1 METMVV
7 PATIRETIDGRRY
20 LTYTE
25 EIGRSSS
32 EAEKE
37 EFKGVL
43 SSPRAL
49 FFALERGGGGGEGWQ
64 SGTRYFFL
72 HGMKTGFNGT
82 R

>member
-32 EAEKE
+32 ETEKE

-49 FFALERGGGGGEGWQ
+49 FFALERGGGGGLAKRNAIFL
-64 SGTRYFFL
+64 SPRYE
-72 HGMKTGFNGT
+72 NGL
-82 R
+82 

>member
-49 FFALERGGGGGEGWQ
+49 FFALERGGGGGGLAKRNAIFL
-64 SGTRYFFL
+64 SPRYE
-72 HGMKTGFNGT
+72 NGL
-82 R
+82 